1 MNAKECLKQ
10 LKTFNPPK
18 EKKPKDKLALPK
30 MPTKPIEVEMQ
41 LAEYKEYL
49 INYASSPFK
58 PKLQSFVQGAKQ
70 VLVQAQLIEH
80 ELAIVQTKR
89 VEDLERKVTKRKVLQ
104 KSGGLT
110 ADDAQRKIDALNKK
124 AEDAEQKRQRAVFLK
139 QWRADRDQAYR
150 EGVKARARERA
161 RVKAVKELLKA
172 KQDIPPELLDPI
184 PDPEAIWKAGQEEI
198 KIQEALLQQQQ
209 QEEQDGEVTIVVD
222 TAGD

>member
-1 MNAKECLKQ
+1 MYPMNAKECLKQ

-18 EKKPKDKLALPK
+18 EKKPEDELALPK
-30 MPTKPIEVEMQ
+30 MPTKLIEVEMQ
-41 LAEYKEYL
+41 LAEYEEYL

-58 PKLQSFVQGAKQ
+58 LKLQSFVEGAKQ
-70 VLVQAQLIEH
+70 VLVRAQLTEH

-89 VEDLERKVTKRKVLQ
+89 VEDLERKVTKQKVLQ

-110 ADDAQRKIDALNKK
+110 ADDAQRKIDALKQK

-139 QWRADRDQAYR
+139 QWRAKRDKAYR

-172 KQDIPPELLDPI
+172 KQDIPLSRYI
-184 PDPEAIWKAGQEEI
+184 P
-198 KIQEALLQQQQ
+198 
-209 QEEQDGEVTIVVD
+209 V
-222 TAGD
+222 